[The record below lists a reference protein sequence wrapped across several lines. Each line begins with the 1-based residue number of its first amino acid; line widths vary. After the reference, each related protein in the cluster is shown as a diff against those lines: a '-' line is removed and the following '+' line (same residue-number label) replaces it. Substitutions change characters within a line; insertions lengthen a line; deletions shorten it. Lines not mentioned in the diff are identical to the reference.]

1 MAKDASRAPA
11 ARLEQLVTLNAIGE
25 ILNAEPSFEVAAEQA
40 LARLVELL
48 GLRAGWLFMTRVERG
63 DSKHGAL
70 VLTTHHGVP
79 PALSAGDHAPLRSP
93 DCHCQWL
100 FRQGRLDAGVNIV
113 RCSRLEEARGDTAG
127 LEVHASIPLL
137 GRRGTVGIM
146 NLAAPGRAR
155 FDEPTLAFLSAVG
168 RQLGTAFDRW
178 RLLDERTSEARYTA
192 ALEERQRLA
201 TEVHDS
207 LAQQLFAAELALQTA
222 LADPERG
229 SKQVENA
236 AGLVGDALERLRA
249 LVEVLRPGAG
259 DASLETLV
267 RRLAERL
274 GSALEVSLEIEPVTL
289 DEPRSLALYRVAQEA
304 THNVLRHASARR
316 LWLRLS
322 VGNGHV
328 TLRVLDD
335 GIGLP
340 DEAERRARGGMGLSS
355 MRRRLEG
362 VGGSLTLSARSGG
375 GTVLE
380 ARVPWRG

>member
-1 MAKDASRAPA
+1 MAEDGSHTPG
-11 ARLEQLVTLNAIGE
+11 ARLEQLETLNAIGE
-25 ILNAEPSFEVAAEQA
+25 VLNAEPSFEAAAERA

-48 GLRAGWLFMTRVERG
+48 GLQAGWLFMTRVERG
-63 DSKHGAL
+63 DAKQGSLA
-70 VLTTHHGVP
+70 LTTHHGVP
-79 PALSAGDHAPLRSP
+79 PALATGDHAPLRSP
-93 DCHCQWL
+93 DCDCQWL

-113 RCSRLEEARGDTAG
+113 RCSRLESARGDKAG

-137 GRRGTVGIM
+137 GRRGPVGIM

-201 TEVHDS
+201 TEMHDS
-207 LAQQLFAAELALQTA
+207 LAQQLFAAELALRTA
-222 LADPERG
+222 LADPTRG
-229 SKQVENA
+229 PAHVENA
-236 AGLVGDALERLRA
+236 AGLVRDALERLRT

-259 DASLETLV
+259 DASLDTLV

-274 GSALEVSLEIEPVTL
+274 GSALEVSLEVEPVAL
-289 DEPRSLALYRVAQEA
+289 DEQRTLALYRVAQEA

-316 LWLRLS
+316 LWLRL
-322 VGNGHV
+322 GAAKGEV

-340 DEAERRARGGMGLSS
+340 DETERSAGGGMGLRG
-355 MRRRLEG
+355 MRQRLEG
-362 VGGSLTLSARSGG
+362 VGGSLTLGARRGG
-375 GTVLE
+375 GTLLE